1 MRTLILAVCAA
12 VCFVSPAVAHNGAIS
27 LYEDPTL
34 TDCDAWLPVFERDSV
49 CVFYVRG
56 NGPELGRVV
65 EFKLDLTTANALFSW
80 PPVWSSAIGLVVGD
94 IESGIS
100 LSSSSCMGL
109 GQNVVY
115 LGSVCILNMGESGTF
130 YLYVAPH
137 PASGAIRVG
146 LCDET
151 NTMVSVSGGS
161 FIYNGYCNVGVQE
174 TSWGAIKSL
183 YRAE

>member
-1 MRTLILAVCAA
+1 MRTLLLAVCIGLSL
-12 VCFVSPAVAHNGAIS
+12 VSPAVAHNGAIS

-34 TDCDAWLPVFERDSV
+34 TDCDRWLPVFEMDTVR
-49 CVFYVRG
+49 VFYVRG

-65 EFKLDLTTANALFSW
+65 EFKLDLTSANAQFNR

-100 LSSSSCMGL
+100 LTSSSCMGL

-115 LGSVCILNMGESGTF
+115 LGSIYLLNMGESGTF
-130 YLYVAPH
+130 YLCVAPH
-137 PASGAIRVG
+137 PASGAIRAG

-174 TSWGAIKSL
+174 ASWGAIKSL